1 MNRILHKNNWN
12 ISVFFMVIALA
23 VAFNT
28 AHARSQGITIEKKRI
43 NLSQLFSDLHERYK
57 YDFFYAEGLLDNT
70 KYFDISINNGTI
82 KDVLDKTITPF
93 LSYQI
98 NNNIVIISGSPK
110 YLQNSI
116 RGRVLDEDKNP
127 LAGASVLHTSSKI
140 RVSTDKDGYFTIA
153 NIKIE
158 GKIVISYIGYE
169 PVEIAAT
176 ANIGSIVLKTV
187 SSGLQE
193 VEVNVGYGQRKAID
207 LTGSVS
213 RVTETELEGAP
224 PHADIASMIQGKAAG
239 VNVMVANGA
248 PGAGVSVMIRGTTS
262 LTGNSQP
269 LWIIDGVPQYN
280 VNPASPDI
288 GQTLYDLNVNDVESV
303 DILKDASA
311 TAIYGSRAA
320 NGVIIVTTK
329 SGKKFKKPQIDV
341 SYNQGIQKQRDN
353 FRTLT
358 TDEFK
363 QVLTDA
369 TRNYFFTTGTGVT
382 SGGISTLLDGSKII
396 AGAEVD
402 YYSAPFLSTAF
413 FDGQTNWWNELT
425 QNAIERKLDISL
437 RGSSEVSNYYISVG
451 VPQQDGIV
459 MGSKRRGFSGR
470 INLDSKVANNFVFGI
485 TLNASN
491 SNIDNKDGMVAKIW
505 DFRPDFPMYTAD
517 GKIFDPGYNEE
528 NPLTTLK
535 NRDLSVRKGVNGSAF
550 LVFTPIKSLV
560 FRSAISL
567 GYNQTVTDR
576 FTREGTAYTNHQG
589 QANMSQNESNN
600 WAFENTAKY
609 NKLFGKIHDVE
620 LLGGFSIERGAYSV
634 FSVGVQNFP
643 DQDIMTNLT
652 SGTTPL
658 KPTSSKTSTA
668 LVSAFTRANYKF
680 KDRYLATFTFRADG
694 SSRFGPDK
702 RWGLFPSGALAWVIT
717 KEKFMKGIN
726 PNVLNLLKLRGS
738 YGISGSQVLGNNDWR
753 TLYGAAQ
760 FEETPGFAPNQ
771 LGNNDLRWEQTLTK
785 EAAID
790 YGFLNNKL
798 SGSIGVYDKETRD
811 IIYNK
816 NIPSSSAFI
825 SVKENIA
832 TINNKGIEFF
842 IDYNIYRKRDVN
854 VSFNFNIAHN
864 VSKISKI
871 NGVDKF
877 LDLYGGNALAIR
889 MQEGRSI
896 GEWFGYK
903 WSGRY
908 YQSMEEYNLLS
919 SQNPTTGA
927 KIWYQNGLSTIRPG
941 DLRFE
946 DTNGDGII
954 NDNDKVPLGTFQPK
968 YFGGFATNLRK
979 GGISV
984 NVNFT
989 YSVGALRYWYTN
1001 SANWYGVG
1009 LFMKNYP
1016 EYVLDSWSTS
1026 NRLSQWPRM
1035 AYGQGSSN
1043 TFSDFWLSKADYLRL
1058 SQVRINYRFPD
1069 KWIQSKIKG
1078 NLDLSVSA
1086 TNLFTITNYNGID
1099 PEGNFRLSGGA
1110 TGTGTDFGTY
1120 PSIKTYNL
1128 SVRYSLR

>member
-1 MNRILHKNNWN
+1 MNKLLHEIARN
-12 ISVFFMVIALA
+12 VTALLMVIGLSIT
-23 VAFNT
+23 FNT
-28 AHARSQGITIEKKRI
+28 VHAHGQAITVQKKRI
-43 NLSQLFSDLHERYK
+43 NLNQLFNDLHERYK
-57 YDFFYAEGLLDNT
+57 YDFFYTEGLLDNS
-70 KYFDISINNGTI
+70 KYFDISVVNGSIN
-82 KDVLDKTITPF
+82 DVLDKT
-93 LSYQI
+93 LSPLLLEYQI
-98 NNNIVIISGSPK
+98 NKNIVIIKGSQK

-116 RGRVLDEDKNP
+116 RGRVLDEDKKP
-127 LAGASVLHTSSKI
+127 LGGANVLHLSSKT
-140 RVSTDKDGYFTIA
+140 RVTTDKNGAFTFS
-153 NIKIE
+153 NVKIE
-158 GKIVISYIGYE
+158 GKILISYIGYE
-169 PVEIAAT
+169 NVEIFASVDV
-176 ANIGSIVLKTV
+176 GDIVLKNT
-187 SSGLQE
+187 SAGLQE
-193 VEVNVGYGQRKAID
+193 VEINVGYGQRKAID

-269 LWIIDGVPQYN
+269 LWIVDGVPQYN
-280 VNPASPDI
+280 VNGTEI
-288 GQTLYDLNVNDVESV
+288 GQVLYDYNVNDIESV

-320 NGVIIVTTK
+320 NGVIIITTK

-363 QVLTDA
+363 QVITDA
-369 TRNYFFTTGTGVT
+369 TRNYFYTTGAAVT
-382 SGGISTLLDGSKII
+382 SGGISTLLDGSKVV
-396 AGAEVD
+396 AGTEVD

-413 FDGQTNWWNELT
+413 FDGQTNWWSELT
-425 QNAIERKLDISL
+425 QSAVERKIDISL
-437 RGSSEVSNYYISVG
+437 RGSSEASNYYVSVG

-459 MGSKRRGFSGR
+459 LGSKRRGFSGR
-470 INLDSKVANNFVFGI
+470 INFDSKVSNNFVLGI
-485 TLNASN
+485 SLNGSN

-505 DFRPDFPMYTAD
+505 DFRPDFPMYDSD
-517 GKIFDPGYNEE
+517 GNIFDPGYNEE

-550 LVFTPIKSLV
+550 LQFTPIKALV
-560 FRSAISL
+560 FRSAISIN
-567 GYNQTVTDR
+567 YNQTVTDR
-576 FTREGTAYTNHQG
+576 FTREGTAYTTHSG

-600 WAFENTAKY
+600 WAFENTVKY
-609 NKLFGKIHDVE
+609 NKLFAKKHDLE
-620 LLGGFSIERGAYSV
+620 LLGGFSMEKGAYSV

-702 RWGLFPSGALAWVIT
+702 RWGLFPSGALAWIIT
-717 KEKFMKGIN
+717 KEKFMERISPKI
-726 PNVLNLLKLRGS
+726 LNLLKLRGS

-760 FEETPGFAPNQ
+760 FEETPGFAPTQ

-785 EAAID
+785 EAALD
-790 YGFLNNKL
+790 YGILENKI

-842 IDYNIYRKRDVN
+842 IDYNIYKKRDVN

-864 VSKISKI
+864 TSKISKI

-877 LDLYGGNALAIR
+877 IDLYGGNALALR
-889 MQEGRSI
+889 MQEGRAM
-896 GEWFGYK
+896 GEWFGY
-903 WSGRY
+903 R
-908 YQSMEEYNLLS
+908 
-919 SQNPTTGA
+919 
-927 KIWYQNGLSTIRPG
+927 
-941 DLRFE
+941 
-946 DTNGDGII
+946 
-954 NDNDKVPLGTFQPK
+954 
-968 YFGGFATNLRK
+968 
-979 GGISV
+979 
-984 NVNFT
+984 
-989 YSVGALRYWYTN
+989 
-1001 SANWYGVG
+1001 
-1009 LFMKNYP
+1009 
-1016 EYVLDSWSTS
+1016 
-1026 NRLSQWPRM
+1026 
-1035 AYGQGSSN
+1035 
-1043 TFSDFWLSKADYLRL
+1043 
-1058 SQVRINYRFPD
+1058 
-1069 KWIQSKIKG
+1069 
-1078 NLDLSVSA
+1078 
-1086 TNLFTITNYNGID
+1086 
-1099 PEGNFRLSGGA
+1099 
-1110 TGTGTDFGTY
+1110 
-1120 PSIKTYNL
+1120 
-1128 SVRYSLR
+1128 